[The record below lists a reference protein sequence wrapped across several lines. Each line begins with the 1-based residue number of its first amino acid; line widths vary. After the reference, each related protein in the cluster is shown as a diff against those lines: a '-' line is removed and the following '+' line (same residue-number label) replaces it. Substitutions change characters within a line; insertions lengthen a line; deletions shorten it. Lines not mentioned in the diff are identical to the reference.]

1 MKGAFHTLKKHGFC
15 YIYLLP
21 FFSLFAL
28 FVIAPVV
35 VAIVLSFTNFNMMQ
49 TPSFVWLDNYA
60 VLLSGDN
67 IFIKSVVNTL
77 TMALVVGPVS
87 YIGSLLLAW
96 LLNELPPKIRT
107 LMVFLI
113 YVPSI
118 SGNAFVIWHLLFSG
132 DQFGYINSFLLQFGF
147 INGPIQF
154 LKDTEYMMPVI
165 IIVTAW
171 MSMGTQFL
179 SFVAGLQGMDAA
191 LYEAGAIDGIRS
203 RWQEL
208 WYITL
213 PQLKPQLMFGA
224 VMSITGAFTVGT
236 VGQLLCGNP
245 STDYAVHTMVNHMQD
260 YATTRYEFGYA
271 CAIATILFTVMV
283 VLNELIKRL
292 LNNVGR

>member
-1 MKGAFHTLKKHGFC
+1 MRMENERGFPYIKKAWVLL
-15 YIYLLP
+15 YI
-21 FFSLFAL
+21 FAAL
-28 FVIAPVV
+28 FLAVCTVCDRTGGGCHCDELYELQYDADTV
-35 VAIVLSFTNFNMMQ
+35 
-49 TPSFVWLDNYA
+49 FVWLDNYA

-118 SGNAFVIWHLLFSG
+118 SGNAFVIWQLLFSG

-236 VGQLLCGNP
+236 VGAAALRQSQYRLCGTHDGQ
-245 STDYAVHTMVNHMQD
+245 SYAGLCHDAV
-260 YATTRYEFGYA
+260 
-271 CAIATILFTVMV
+271 
-283 VLNELIKRL
+283 
-292 LNNVGR
+292 